1 MQLFIDE
8 TKQSRGYSLFFLKRK
23 RKEFNPIPPA
33 EVYQTRKYKTNYFRS
48 KESFT
53 RSLRFKSQ
61 RKDEIG
67 EYKIEVALGRLPC
80 SFQRLSNLLLKTE
93 KGFIH
98 IDHLLV
104 SPYGLFVL
112 EVNNL
117 AGIILGQEDAFHW
130 HQSIRWRVKTF
141 PNPLFE
147 NQNRIQFLMKHL
159 RLEESLPF
167 FSYVTF
173 NRRCNLK
180 VISGAVFYDIDI
192 LTAILKRIQSQ
203 PEVLRDAE
211 VLAIVKRIEQL
222 NITDSSIRNEYSA
235 RLHKQKFLA
244 RANFGDIRCAVCQK
258 PVTERT
264 ARYCIAHPDKYNWQI
279 YCAKHQK
286 QARVPQRTVYN
297 SYPWGETK

>member
-1 MQLFIDE
+1 MQLFMIKRSKVE
-8 TKQSRGYSLFFLKRK
+8 GYFLFFFKRK
-23 RKEFNPIPPA
+23 REELNPISPA
-33 EVYQTRKYKTNYFRS
+33 EVDQTQKYKTNYFRL
-48 KESFT
+48 KESFP

-61 RKDEIG
+61 RKNEIG
-67 EYKIEVALGRLPC
+67 EYKIEVALGRLP
-80 SFQRLSNLLLKTE
+80 SGFQRLSNLLFKTE
-93 KGFIH
+93 KNFIH

-104 SPYGLFVL
+104 SPVGIFVL

-117 AGIILGQEDAFHW
+117 AGIILGAEDASHW

-141 PNPLFE
+141 PNPLLE
-147 NQNRIQFLMKHL
+147 NQSRIQFLMEHL
-159 RLEESLPF
+159 KLEESLPF

-211 VLAIVKRIEQL
+211 VLAIVKRIKQL

-235 RLHKQKFLA
+235 RLRKQKFIA
-244 RANFGDIRCAVCQK
+244 RPKFGDIRCAVCQRS
-258 PVTERT
+258 VTERT

-286 QARVPQRTVYN
+286 EARVSQRDGYN
-297 SYPWGETK
+297 SYPRGEIK